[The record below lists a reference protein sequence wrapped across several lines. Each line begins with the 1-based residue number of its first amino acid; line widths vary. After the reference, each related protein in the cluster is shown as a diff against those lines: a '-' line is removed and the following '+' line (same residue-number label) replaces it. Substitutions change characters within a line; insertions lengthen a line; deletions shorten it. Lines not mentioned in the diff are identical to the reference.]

1 MVSDRL
7 ITEKDLSMINSN
19 NFNQKTAC
27 QSQHKYNKAYKRTG
41 VAAVAQMNRNIS
53 THPHEMP

>member
-27 QSQHKYNKAYKRTG
+27 QSQHKYSKAYKRTG
-41 VAAVAQMNRNIS
+41 VAAVAQMNRNI
-53 THPHEMP
+53 